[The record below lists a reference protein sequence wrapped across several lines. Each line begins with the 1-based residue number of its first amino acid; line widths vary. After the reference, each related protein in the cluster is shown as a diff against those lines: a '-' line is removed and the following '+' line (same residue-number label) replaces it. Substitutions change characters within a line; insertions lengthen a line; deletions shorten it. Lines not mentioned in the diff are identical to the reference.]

1 MAKEGQRS
9 AAADKGKGK
18 VEDAREL
25 NGQKKDAKDDKTKVG
40 KKEDK
45 DDELQEG
52 AVTNQPIL
60 FILSHQQLL
69 SLETSC

>member
-25 NGQKKDAKDDKTKVG
+25 NGQKKDAKEDKTKVG

-52 AVTNQPIL
+52 TVTNHPVL
-60 FILSHQQLL
+60 LILSHHRLL
-69 SLETSC
+69 NLETC

>member
-18 VEDAREL
+18 ADDAREL

-52 AVTNQPIL
+52 TVTNQPV
-60 FILSHQQLL
+60 LL
-69 SLETSC
+69 IHFASSVA

>member
-18 VEDAREL
+18 ADDAREL

-52 AVTNQPIL
+52 TVTNQPIL
-60 FILSHQQLL
+60 IIHFAS
-69 SLETSC
+69 SVA

>member
-52 AVTNQPIL
+52 TVTNQPVL
-60 FILSHQQLL
+60 LILSHHRLL
-69 SLETSC
+69 SLETC